1 MFQDTRPA
9 DLDAHGGADP
19 WGEFRVRHEPERLAL
34 LRQLRDGAVPVN
46 LSTPSGAAL
55 RTQLWSLDE
64 TRQRMSFS
72 VGADDPQ
79 LPELV
84 NQDEAVAVAYVDSVK
99 LQFDVHGLCLVR
111 SLHAAA
117 LQCAL
122 PEDIY
127 RFQRRNA
134 YRVRTQERHT
144 PTATLRHPSM
154 PEMVLRLRVL
164 DVSIGGCA
172 LWLPADVPPLQPG
185 TVLSQVEVRLDGD
198 TVFGAAMTLQHLT
211 AQGVDQGGARMGC
224 EWRPLS
230 AAADRALLRWIDQTQ
245 KRRRMLSL

>member
-9 DLDAHGGADP
+9 DLDAHGGSDP
-19 WGEFRVRHEPERLAL
+19 WGDFRVRHEHERLSL
-34 LRQLRDGAVPVN
+34 LRQLRDGVVPVN

-55 RTQLWSLDE
+55 RTQVWSLDE

-72 VGADDPQ
+72 VDAEDPQ
-79 LPELV
+79 LTDLV
-84 NQDEAVAVAYVDSVK
+84 QRDEAVAVAYMDSVK

-117 LQCAL
+117 LQCTL
-122 PEDIY
+122 PQEVY

-134 YRVRTQERHT
+134 YRVRTQERHA

-154 PEMVLRLRVL
+154 PDMVLELRVM

-172 LWLPADVPPLQPG
+172 LWLPADVLPLQPG
-185 TVLSQVEVRLDGD
+185 TVLSHVAVRLDAE
-198 TVFGAAMTLQHLT
+198 TQFGAAMTLQHLT
-211 AQGVDQGGARMGC
+211 AQGCDHGGARMGC

-230 AAADRALLRWIDQTQ
+230 GAADRALQRWIDQTQ
-245 KRRRMLSL
+245 KRRRLLSL